1 MAPVPDSEER
11 RQLIES
17 EIERRL
23 AERFAAL
30 RDEFDRLRR
39 ESDGRWSGFASRFEQ
54 KITGIVPW
62 DLFVEPGEIPR
73 GETGQITI
81 EAARDLDSA
90 PGQVQILQRLLDRC
104 RGFASRA
111 AVLVLRDGAFG
122 VWRAIGLAGG
132 PAAENA
138 VRRVVL
144 PAGGET
150 LSRVERGSPCRLA
163 PGNDVSEGLS
173 CPDAAAAVL
182 VPIAIADKISGAL
195 YADAAPGHEER
206 FDPDSIALLTFVAG
220 LLIERAAARRLRPAP
235 ALRDLEHFSPG
246 PAGDSDG
253 HDEYQAQVAS
263 LWKEA
268 PPGEEAPPPPAP
280 ETRAAES
287 TAETAEIPRR
297 LGGPLAPPDEDERRA
312 EAKRFAELLVS
323 EIKLYN
329 ERAVEEGRA
338 EGNLYK
344 RLKQEIDLT
353 KQIYEQRIPA
363 SVREG
368 NDFLREEM
376 VRILAGGRPEA
387 LGI

>member
-1 MAPVPDSEER
+1 
-11 RQLIES
+11 
-17 EIERRL
+17 
-23 AERFAAL
+23 
-30 RDEFDRLRR
+30 
-39 ESDGRWSGFASRFEQ
+39 
-54 KITGIVPW
+54 
-62 DLFVEPGEIPR
+62 
-73 GETGQITI
+73 
-81 EAARDLDSA
+81 
-90 PGQVQILQRLLDRC
+90 
-104 RGFASRA
+104 
-111 AVLVLRDGAFG
+111 
-122 VWRAIGLAGG
+122 
-132 PAAENA
+132 
-138 VRRVVL
+138 
-144 PAGGET
+144 
-150 LSRVERGSPCRLA
+150 
-163 PGNDVSEGLS
+163 
-173 CPDAAAAVL
+173 
-182 VPIAIADKISGAL
+182 
-195 YADAAPGHEER
+195 
-206 FDPDSIALLTFVAG
+206 LLTFVAG